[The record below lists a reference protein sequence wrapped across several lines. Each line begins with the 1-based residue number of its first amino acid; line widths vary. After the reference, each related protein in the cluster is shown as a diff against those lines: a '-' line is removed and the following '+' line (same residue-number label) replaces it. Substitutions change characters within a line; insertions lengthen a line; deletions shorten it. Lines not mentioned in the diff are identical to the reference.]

1 MAQAITAE
9 QAQANLERK
18 REQAGVKVDTPS
30 MSANNMAD
38 EMTIILNRVFP
49 IPADPVTPET
59 DPEELRKEK
68 IRQEHRDKP
77 EPVLTEIG
85 VGRRHVHCSFDTYQG
100 KENVVS
106 ACTKFLV
113 DPVDIV
119 LTGSPGTGKTHLAV
133 AILRELVRESKIR
146 RDAHARFVPVPELL
160 AEIRASYRDDGPDER
175 DIMDRYSQLPYL
187 VLDDLGAEK
196 TTEWSI
202 TTLYLIIDRRYRD
215 MRPTVVTTNL
225 TLDQI
230 AGTLS
235 ERISSRLASG
245 KIITIKAP
253 DYRMKRG
260 NP

>member
-1 MAQAITAE
+1 MAITAE

-18 REQAGVKVDTPS
+18 REQVGVKVDTPLT
-30 MSANNMAD
+30 SANNMAD
-38 EMTIILNRVFP
+38 EMTTILNRVLT

-68 IRQEHRDKP
+68 IRQESRDKP

-100 KENVVS
+100 KAKVVDVCRAFLENP
-106 ACTKFLV
+106 A
-113 DPVDIV
+113 DMV
-119 LTGSPGTGKTHLAV
+119 LTGAPGTGKTHLAA

-146 RDAHARFVPVPELL
+146 GKETARFVPVPELL

-175 DIMDRYSQLPYL
+175 DILDKYSQLPYL

-196 TTEWSI
+196 STEWSI

-230 AGTLS
+230 AKTLS

-245 KIITIKAP
+245 KVIEIKGE

-260 NP
+260 AA